1 MGPISMK
8 SHYRA
13 VVIGGGVVGCS
24 VLYHLAKAGWSD
36 VLLIERSELTS
47 GSSWHAAGG
56 FHTLNGD
63 PNVARLQAY
72 TVSLY
77 KELEEISGQSCSL
90 HLTGGVMM
98 ADSPERMDFLR
109 LAHAKGR
116 YLGMDTELITPSEA
130 RAMFPLMDETKFVGA
145 MWDPV
150 EGHLDPSGTTHAY
163 AKAAR
168 KLGAEIV
175 LRNRVTELTQAT
187 DGTWNVVT
195 EQGTV
200 KAEHVVNC
208 GGLWARE
215 IGRMVGL
222 ELPLLAMEH
231 MYLLTE
237 PMPAVEEFNAATGR
251 EMVGVLDFKGEIY
264 TRQERNG
271 VLLGT
276 YEKACKPWSPVE
288 TPWDFGH
295 ELLAPDLDR
304 ISPSLEI
311 GFEHFPGIA
320 NAGIKQV
327 INGPFTFAPDGNPLV
342 GPVQGL
348 TNFWCACAVMAGF
361 SQGGGVGLAL
371 SNWMVNGEPGFD
383 VWGMDVARFGEW
395 ATLRYTNAKVRE
407 NYSRRFSIRF
417 PNEELPA
424 ARPAQT
430 TPLYDTMRAQGAVMG
445 DSWGLE
451 TPLWFAPEGVEAKD
465 VVSFHRSNDFE
476 HVGNE
481 VRATR
486 ERVGVTEIANF
497 AKYEIRGSGS
507 ADFLNRLMTNRMPKP
522 GRLVLTPMLNEAG
535 KLIGDFTVANMGPGA
550 GEDRFMI
557 WGSSAAQKYH
567 MRWFEQHLPKDGTV
581 RIHRFDQTLVG
592 LSIAGPK
599 SQEVLAGLC
608 DEDVSTSAFR
618 FMDVREMAV
627 AGAPCIVN
635 RISYTGDL
643 GYEIWMQPA
652 YERLVYSAIKEAG
665 EKHGIVDF
673 GMRALLSMRLE
684 KNFPTWFRELRPI
697 YGPFEGAME
706 RFVKLEKNE
715 FIGRDAAARENA
727 AGPKLRRVSFIVDA
741 LDADVMGDEPIWAR
755 IGDRDFGTVEQPHG
769 YGAPRFGADGA
780 DVGAP
785 TSPLWGGRTEGSGG
799 GASAGSAD
807 TSPPTPALRADPP
820 HEGEGKDSF
829 CIRGIRDGEWAVV
842 GWVTSGGY
850 AHWVQKSVAQGYVPA
865 ELAGDESAGLFE
877 IEILGQR
884 RPARINIEPPFD
896 PTGDRMRA

>member
-1 MGPISMK
+1 MRTQAK
-8 SHYRA
+8 A

-24 VLYHLAKAGWSD
+24 VLYHLARAGWTD

-63 PNVARLQAY
+63 PNVAKLQAY
-72 TVSLY
+72 TVQLY
-77 KELEEISGQSCSL
+77 KEIEELSGQSCGL

-109 LAHAKGR
+109 LVHAKGR
-116 YLGMDTELITPSEA
+116 YLGMETELITPSEA
-130 RAMFPLMDETKFVGA
+130 KSMFPLMDESHFVGA
-145 MWDPV
+145 LWDPV

-163 AKAAR
+163 ARAAR
-168 KLGAEIV
+168 KLGAEIE
-175 LRNRVTELTQAT
+175 LRNRVIEITQKP

-195 EQGTV
+195 EKGTV

-208 GGLWARE
+208 GGLWGRE
-215 IGRMVGL
+215 VGRMVGL

-237 PMPAVEEFNAATGR
+237 PMPEVEEFNRSTGR
-251 EMVGVLDFKGEIY
+251 ELIGVIDFKGEIY

-276 YEKACKPWSPVE
+276 YEKACKPWSPVD

-295 ELLAPDLDR
+295 ELLQPDIDR
-304 ISPSLEI
+304 IAPSLEV
-311 GFEHFPGIA
+311 GFRHFPA
-320 NAGIKQV
+320 LENAGIKQV

-371 SNWMVNGEPGFD
+371 ANWMVDGDPGFD
-383 VWGMDVARFGEW
+383 IWGMDVARFGEW

-430 TPLYDTMRAQGAVMG
+430 TPLYDVMVRDNNAVMG

-451 TPLWFAPEGVEAKD
+451 TPLWFAPKGTEAQD

-481 VRATR
+481 VRAVR
-486 ERVGVTEIANF
+486 NGVGVTEIANF
-497 AKYEIRGSGS
+497 AKYEVTGTG
-507 ADFLNRLMTNRMPKP
+507 AEAFLNRLMTNRMPKA
-522 GRLVLTPMLNEAG
+522 GRIVLSPMLNQFG
-535 KLIGDFTVANMGPGA
+535 KLIGDFTIAKA
-550 GEDRFMI
+550 GNDRFMM
-557 WGSSAAQKYH
+557 WGSSAAQIYH
-567 MRWFEQHLPKDGTV
+567 MRWFETHMPADGSI

-599 SQEVLAGLC
+599 SRAVLEKLTDA
-608 DEDVSTSAFR
+608 DVSKEAFR
-618 FMDVREMAV
+618 FMDFRELDV
-627 AGAPCIVN
+627 AGAPCMVN
-635 RISYTGDL
+635 RLSYTGDL
-643 GYEIWMQPA
+643 GYEIWMPPA
-652 YERLVYSAIKEAG
+652 YQRRVYENIKDAG
-665 EKHGIVDF
+665 AEFGIVDF
-673 GMRALLSMRLE
+673 GMRALLAMRLE

-706 RFVKLEKNE
+706 RFVRLEKND
-715 FIGRDAAARENA
+715 FIGRDAALKERTE
-727 AGPKLRRVSFIVDA
+727 GPKICRVSFVVDA
-741 LDADVMGDEPIWAR
+741 LDADVMGDEPIWAKV
-755 IGDRDFGTVEQPHG
+755 GDRDFGTVEKPHG
-769 YGAPRFGADGA
+769 YGASRFGADR
-780 DVGAP
+780 
-785 TSPLWGGRTEGSGG
+785 SPLSAERTSLSHEERD
-799 GASAGSAD
+799 ASAI
-807 TSPPTPALRADPP
+807 L
-820 HEGEGKDSF
+820 
-829 CIRGIRDGEWAVV
+829 GITDGEWRVV
-842 GWVTSGGY
+842 GWITSGGY
-850 AHWVQKSVAQGYVPA
+850 GHFVKQSLAQGYVPA
-865 ELAGDESAGLFE
+865 GLAEDESEDLFE

-884 RPARINIEPPFD
+884 RRARITVEPPFD
-896 PTGDRMRA
+896 PNGERMRG

>member
-1 MGPISMK
+1 MK
-8 SHYRA
+8 SHAKA

-24 VLYHLAKAGWSD
+24 VLYHLAKAGWTD
-36 VLLIERSELTS
+36 IMLIERSELTS

-63 PNVARLQAY
+63 PNVAKLQAY
-72 TVSLY
+72 TVQLY
-77 KELEEISGQSCSL
+77 KEIEEISGQSCSL

-98 ADSPERMDFLR
+98 ADTPERMDFLR

-130 RAMFPLMDETKFVGA
+130 KAMFPLMDETNFVGA

-175 LRNRVTELTQAT
+175 LRNRVVELTQEV

-195 EQGTV
+195 EQGTI

-215 IGRMVGL
+215 IGRMVGV
-222 ELPLLAMEH
+222 ELPVLAMEH

-237 PMPAVEEFNAATGR
+237 PMPEVEEFNKSTGR
-251 EMVGVLDFKGEIY
+251 EMIGVLDFKGEIY

-271 VLLGT
+271 ILLGT
-276 YEKACKPWSPVE
+276 YEKACKPWSPVN

-295 ELLAPDLDR
+295 ELLQPDIDR
-304 ISPSLEI
+304 IAPSLEI
-311 GFEHFPGIA
+311 GFKHFPGIEK
-320 NAGIKQV
+320 AGIKQI
-327 INGPFTFAPDGNPLV
+327 INGPFTFALDGNPLV

-371 SNWMVNGEPGFD
+371 SNWMVHGDPGFD

-417 PNEELPA
+417 PNEEFPA

-430 TPLYDTMRAQGAVMG
+430 TPLYDTMLANNAVMG

-451 TPLWFAPEGVEAKD
+451 TPLWFAPKGSEPKD
-465 VVSFHRSNDFE
+465 IVSFHRSNDFGAIGE
-476 HVGNE
+476 E
-481 VRATR
+481 VCATR

-497 AKYEIRGSGS
+497 AKYEVSGPG
-507 ADFLNRLMTNRMPKP
+507 AEDFLNRLMTNRMPKT
-522 GRLVLTPMLNEAG
+522 GRIVLTPMLNEFG
-535 KLIGDFTVANMGPGA
+535 RLIGDFTIAKA
-550 GEDRFMI
+550 GEERFMI

-567 MRWFEQHLPKDGTV
+567 MRWFEKHLPKDGPRASEV

-599 SQEVLAGLC
+599 SRDLLQKLV
-608 DEDVSTSAFR
+608 DVDISTKAFR
-618 FMDVREMAV
+618 FMDFREMAV
-627 AGAPCIVN
+627 GGAPCMVN
-635 RISYTGDL
+635 RITYTGDL
-643 GYEIWMQPA
+643 GYEIWMAPA
-652 YERLVYSAIKEAG
+652 YQRLVYKAIKEAG
-665 EKHGIVDF
+665 EEFGLVDF

-697 YGPFEGAME
+697 YGPFEGSMD
-706 RFVKLEKNE
+706 RFIKLEKND
-715 FIGRDAAARENA
+715 FIGREAAAKEQA

-741 LDADVMGDEPIWAR
+741 ADADVMGDEPIWAKV
-755 IGDRDFGTVEQPHG
+755 GDKDFGTVEKPHG
-769 YGAPRFGADGA
+769 YGAPRFDA
-780 DVGAP
+780 
-785 TSPLWGGRTEGSGG
+785 GGKEVRGSNAAE
-799 GASAGSAD
+799 GASAV
-807 TSPPTPALRADPP
+807 
-820 HEGEGKDSF
+820 
-829 CIRGIRDGEWAVV
+829 RGIVDGNWRVV

-850 AHWVQKSVAQGYVPA
+850 AHYVEKSMAQGYVPA
-865 ELAGDESAGLFE
+865 VLAENESAGLFE
-877 IEILGQR
+877 IEILGHR
-884 RPARINIEPPFD
+884 RSARINVEPPFD
-896 PTGDRMRA
+896 PSGEKMRT

>member
-1 MGPISMK
+1 MK
-8 SHYRA
+8 SHVKA

-24 VLYHLAKAGWSD
+24 VLYHLAKAGWTD
-36 VLLIERSELTS
+36 IMLIERSELTS

-63 PNVARLQAY
+63 PNVAKLQAY
-72 TVSLY
+72 TVQLY
-77 KELEEISGQSCSL
+77 KEIEELSGQSCSL

-98 ADSPERMDFLR
+98 ADTPERMDFLR

-130 RAMFPLMDETKFVGA
+130 KAMFPLMDEKNFVGA

-175 LRNRVTELTQAT
+175 LRNRVVELTQEA

-215 IGRMVGL
+215 IGRMVGV
-222 ELPLLAMEH
+222 ELPVLAMEH

-237 PMPAVEEFNAATGR
+237 PMPEVEEFNRSTGR
-251 EMVGVLDFKGEIY
+251 EMIGVLDFKGEIY

-271 VLLGT
+271 ILLGT
-276 YEKACKPWSPVE
+276 YEKACKPWSPVN

-295 ELLAPDLDR
+295 ELLPPDIDR
-304 ISPSLEI
+304 IAPSLEI
-311 GFEHFPGIA
+311 GFKHFPGIEK
-320 NAGIKQV
+320 AGIKQI
-327 INGPFTFAPDGNPLV
+327 INGPFTFALDGNPLV

-371 SNWMVNGEPGFD
+371 SNWMVHGDPGFD

-430 TPLYDTMRAQGAVMG
+430 TPLYDTMLANNAVMG

-451 TPLWFAPEGVEAKD
+451 TPLWFAPKGTEPKD
-465 VVSFHRSNDFE
+465 IVSFHRSNDFGPIGE
-476 HVGNE
+476 E

-497 AKYEIRGSGS
+497 AKYEVSGPG
-507 ADFLNRLMTNRMPKP
+507 AEDFLNRLMTNRMPKT
-522 GRLVLTPMLNEAG
+522 GRIVLTPMVNEFG
-535 KLIGDFTVANMGPGA
+535 RLIGDFTIAKT

-567 MRWFEQHLPKDGTV
+567 MRWFEKHLPKDGSV

-592 LSIAGPK
+592 LSIAGPSSRDLLQK
-599 SQEVLAGLC
+599 LV
-608 DEDVSTSAFR
+608 DVDVSTKAFR
-618 FMDVREMAV
+618 FMDFREMAV
-627 AGAPCIVN
+627 GGAPCMVN
-635 RISYTGDL
+635 RITYTGDL
-643 GYEIWMQPA
+643 GYEIWMAPA
-652 YERLVYSAIKEAG
+652 YQRLVYKAIKEAG
-665 EKHGIVDF
+665 EEFGLVDF

-697 YGPFEGAME
+697 YGPFEGSMD
-706 RFVKLEKNE
+706 RFIKLEKND
-715 FIGRDAAARENA
+715 FIGREAAAREQA
-727 AGPKLRRVSFIVDA
+727 QGPKLRRVSFIVDA
-741 LDADVMGDEPIWAR
+741 ADADVMGDEPIWAKVSK
-755 IGDRDFGTVEQPHG
+755 DYGTVEKPHG
-769 YGAPRFGADGA
+769 YGAPRFDETGKE
-780 DVGAP
+780 V
-785 TSPLWGGRTEGSGG
+785 RGSEAAE
-799 GASAGSAD
+799 GASAV
-807 TSPPTPALRADPP
+807 
-820 HEGEGKDSF
+820 
-829 CIRGIRDGEWAVV
+829 RGIVDGEWRVV

-850 AHWVQKSVAQGYVPA
+850 AHYVQKSMAQGYVPA
-865 ELAGDESAGLFE
+865 ALAEDESAGLFE
-877 IEILGQR
+877 IEILGHR
-884 RPARINIEPPFD
+884 RPARINVEPPFD
-896 PTGDRMRA
+896 PSGEKMRT

>member
-1 MGPISMK
+1 MK
-8 SHYRA
+8 SHVKA

-24 VLYHLAKAGWSD
+24 VLYHLAKAGWTD
-36 VLLIERSELTS
+36 IMLIERSELTS

-63 PNVARLQAY
+63 PNVAKLQAY
-72 TVSLY
+72 TVQLY
-77 KELEEISGQSCSL
+77 KEIEELSGQSCSL

-130 RAMFPLMDETKFVGA
+130 KAMFPLMDETNFVGA

-150 EGHLDPSGTTHAY
+150 EGHLDPSGTTVAY
-163 AKAAR
+163 SKAAK

-175 LRNRVTELTQAT
+175 LRNRVVELTQQV
-187 DGTWNVVT
+187 DGTWNVIT

-200 KAEHVVNC
+200 HAEHVVNC

-222 ELPLLAMEH
+222 ELPVLAMEH

-237 PMPAVEEFNAATGR
+237 PMPEVEEFNKSTGR
-251 EMVGVLDFKGEIY
+251 EMIGVMDFKGEIY

-271 VLLGT
+271 ILLGT
-276 YEKACKPWSPVE
+276 YEKACKPWSPVN

-295 ELLAPDLDR
+295 ELLQPDLDR
-304 ISPSLEI
+304 IAPSLEV
-311 GFEHFPGIA
+311 GFKHFPGIEK
-320 NAGIKQV
+320 AGIKQI
-327 INGPFTFAPDGNPLV
+327 INGPFTFALDGNPLV

-371 SNWMVNGEPGFD
+371 SNWMVHGDPGFD

-395 ATLRYTNAKVRE
+395 ASLRYTNAKVRE

-430 TPLYDTMRAQGAVMG
+430 TPLYDTMLANNAVMG

-451 TPLWFAPEGVEAKD
+451 TPLWFAPKGKEPKD
-465 VVSFHRSNDFE
+465 IVSFHRSNDFGPIGE
-476 HVGNE
+476 E

-497 AKYEIRGSGS
+497 AKYEVSGPG
-507 ADFLNRLMTNRMPKP
+507 AEDFLNRLMTNRMPKA
-522 GRLVLTPMLNEAG
+522 GRIVLTPMINEFG
-535 KLIGDFTVANMGPGA
+535 KLIGDFTIAKA
-550 GEDRFMI
+550 AEDRFMI

-567 MRWFEQHLPKDGTV
+567 MRWFEKHLPKDGPRASEV

-599 SQEVLAGLC
+599 SRDLLQKLV
-608 DEDVSTSAFR
+608 DVDISTKAFR
-618 FMDVREMAV
+618 FMDFREMAV
-627 AGAPCIVN
+627 GGAPCMVN
-635 RISYTGDL
+635 RITYTGDL
-643 GYEIWMQPA
+643 GYEIWMAPA
-652 YERLVYSAIKEAG
+652 YQRLVYKAIRDAG
-665 EKHGIVDF
+665 EEFGLVDF

-697 YGPFEGAME
+697 YGPFGGSMD
-706 RFVKLEKNE
+706 RFIKLEKND
-715 FIGRDAAARENA
+715 FIGRDAAARERA
-727 AGPKLRRVSFIVDA
+727 EGPKLRRVSFIVEA
-741 LDADVMGDEPIWAR
+741 ADADVMGDEPIWAKV
-755 IGDRDFGTVEQPHG
+755 GKDYGTVEKPHG
-769 YGAPRFGADGA
+769 FGAPRFDAAGKE
-780 DVGAP
+780 V
-785 TSPLWGGRTEGSGG
+785 RGSKAAQ
-799 GASAGSAD
+799 GASAV
-807 TSPPTPALRADPP
+807 
-820 HEGEGKDSF
+820 
-829 CIRGIRDGEWAVV
+829 RGIVDGDWRVV

-850 AHWVQKSVAQGYVPA
+850 AHYVQKSMAQGYVPA
-865 ELAGDESAGLFE
+865 ALAQDESAGLFE
-877 IEILGQR
+877 IEILGHR
-884 RPARINIEPPFD
+884 RPARINVEAPFD
-896 PTGDRMRA
+896 PSGEKMRS

>member
-1 MGPISMK
+1 MK
-8 SHYRA
+8 SHVKA

-24 VLYHLAKAGWSD
+24 VLYHLAKAGWTD
-36 VLLIERSELTS
+36 IMLIERSELTS

-63 PNVARLQAY
+63 PNVAKLQAY
-72 TVSLY
+72 TVQLY
-77 KELEEISGQSCSL
+77 KEIEELSGQSCSL

-98 ADSPERMDFLR
+98 ADTPERMDFLR

-130 RAMFPLMDETKFVGA
+130 KAMFPLMDEKNFVGA

-163 AKAAR
+163 ARAAR

-175 LRNRVTELTQAT
+175 LRNRVVELTQEA

-215 IGRMVGL
+215 IGRMVGV
-222 ELPLLAMEH
+222 ELPVLAMEH

-237 PMPAVEEFNAATGR
+237 PMPEVEEFNRSTGR
-251 EMVGVLDFKGEIY
+251 EMIGVLDFKGEIY

-271 VLLGT
+271 ILLGT
-276 YEKACKPWSPVE
+276 YEKACKPWSPVN

-295 ELLAPDLDR
+295 ELLPPDIDR
-304 ISPSLEI
+304 IAPSLEI
-311 GFEHFPGIA
+311 GFKHFPGIEK
-320 NAGIKQV
+320 AGIKQI
-327 INGPFTFAPDGNPLV
+327 INGPFTFALDGNPLV

-371 SNWMVNGEPGFD
+371 SNWMVHGDPGFD

-430 TPLYDTMRAQGAVMG
+430 TPLYDTMLANNAVMG

-451 TPLWFAPEGVEAKD
+451 TPLWFAPKGTEPKD
-465 VVSFHRSNDFE
+465 IVSFHRSNDFGPIGE
-476 HVGNE
+476 E

-497 AKYEIRGSGS
+497 AKYEVSGPG
-507 ADFLNRLMTNRMPKP
+507 AEDFLNRLMTNRMPKT
-522 GRLVLTPMLNEAG
+522 GRIVLTPMVNEFG
-535 KLIGDFTVANMGPGA
+535 RLIGDFTIAKT

-567 MRWFEQHLPKDGTV
+567 MRWFEKHLPKDGSV

-592 LSIAGPK
+592 LSIAGPSARNLLQK
-599 SQEVLAGLC
+599 LV
-608 DEDVSTSAFR
+608 DVDVSTKAFR
-618 FMDVREMAV
+618 FMDFREMAV
-627 AGAPCIVN
+627 GGAPCMVN
-635 RISYTGDL
+635 RITYTGDL
-643 GYEIWMQPA
+643 GYEIWMAPA
-652 YERLVYSAIKEAG
+652 YQRLVYKAIKEAG
-665 EKHGIVDF
+665 EEFGLVDF

-697 YGPFEGAME
+697 YGPFEGSMD
-706 RFVKLEKNE
+706 RFIKLEKND
-715 FIGRDAAARENA
+715 FIGREAAAREQA
-727 AGPKLRRVSFIVDA
+727 QGPKLRRVSFIVDA
-741 LDADVMGDEPIWAR
+741 ADADVMGDEPIWAKVSK
-755 IGDRDFGTVEQPHG
+755 DYGTVEKPHG
-769 YGAPRFGADGA
+769 YGAPRFDETGKE
-780 DVGAP
+780 V
-785 TSPLWGGRTEGSGG
+785 RGSEAAE
-799 GASAGSAD
+799 GASA
-807 TSPPTPALRADPP
+807 
-820 HEGEGKDSF
+820 E
-829 CIRGIRDGEWAVV
+829 RGIVDGEWRVV

-850 AHWVQKSVAQGYVPA
+850 AHYVQKSMAQGYVPA
-865 ELAGDESAGLFE
+865 ALAEDESAGLFE
-877 IEILGQR
+877 IEILGHR
-884 RPARINIEPPFD
+884 RPAHINVEPPFD
-896 PTGDRMRA
+896 PSGEKMRT

>member
-1 MGPISMK
+1 MK
-8 SHYRA
+8 SHAKA

-24 VLYHLAKAGWSD
+24 VLYHLARAGWTD

-63 PNVARLQAY
+63 PNVAKLQAY

-77 KELEEISGQSCSL
+77 KEIEELSEQSCGL

-109 LAHAKGR
+109 LAHARGR

-130 RAMFPLMDETKFVGA
+130 KAMFPLMDETNFVGA

-168 KLGAEIV
+168 KLGAEIS
-175 LRNRVTELTQAT
+175 LRNRVVELTQET
-187 DGTWNVVT
+187 DGTWNVIT

-215 IGRMVGL
+215 VGRMVGL
-222 ELPLLAMEH
+222 ELPVLAMEH

-237 PMPAVEEFNAATGR
+237 DMPEVMEFNKSTGR
-251 EMVGVLDFKGEIY
+251 ELIGVMDFKGEIY

-271 VLLGT
+271 ILLGT
-276 YEKACKPWSPVE
+276 YEKAAKPWSPVN

-295 ELLAPDLDR
+295 ELLAPDIDR
-304 ISPSLEI
+304 IAPSLEV
-311 GFEHFPGIA
+311 GFKHFPGIEK
-320 NAGIKQV
+320 AGIKQI

-342 GPVQGL
+342 GPVPGL
-348 TNFWCACAVMAGF
+348 TNYWTACAVMAGF

-371 SNWMVNGEPGFD
+371 SNWMVHGEPGFD

-424 ARPAQT
+424 GRPQQT
-430 TPLYDTMRAQGAVMG
+430 TPLYDTMVAQNAVMG

-451 TPLWFAPEGVEAKD
+451 TPLWFAPKGAEARD
-465 VVSFHRSNDFE
+465 IVSYHRSNDFE

-486 ERVGVTEIANF
+486 TNVGVTEIANF
-497 AKYEIRGSGS
+497 AKYEVTGTG
-507 ADFLNRLMTNRMPKP
+507 AEAFLSHLMTNTMPKT
-522 GRLVLTPMLNEAG
+522 GRLVLTPMLNEEG
-535 KLIGDFTVANMGPGA
+535 KLIGDFTIAKA
-550 GEDRFMI
+550 ADDRFLI
-557 WGSSAAQKYH
+557 WGSSAAQRYH
-567 MRWFEQHLPKDGTV
+567 MRWFQKQQPRDGSV

-592 LSIAGPK
+592 LAIAGPRARDL
-599 SQEVLAGLC
+599 LAKLV
-608 DEDVSTSAFR
+608 DEDVSNVAFR
-618 FMDVREMAV
+618 FMDFREMAV
-627 AGAPCIVN
+627 GGAPCKVN

-643 GYEIWMQPA
+643 GYEIWMEPA
-652 YERLVYSAIKEAG
+652 YQRLVYKAIKEAG
-665 EKHGIVDF
+665 AEYNIVDF
-673 GMRALLSMRLE
+673 GMRALLAMRLE

-697 YGPFEGAME
+697 YGPYEGSMD
-706 RFVKLEKNE
+706 RFIKLSKND
-715 FIGRDAAARENA
+715 FIGREMAAKEKAELDT
-727 AGPKLRRVSFIVDA
+727 GTSKKLRRVSFLIDVPHGEDA
-741 LDADVMGDEPIWAR
+741 ADVMGDEPIWAKTSK
-755 IGDRDFGTVEQPHG
+755 DYGTVQAGHG
-769 YGAPRFGADGA
+769 VGAPRFDATGA
-780 DVGAP
+780 VV
-785 TSPLWGGRTEGSGG
+785 S
-799 GASAGSAD
+799 
-807 TSPPTPALRADPP
+807 
-820 HEGEGKDSF
+820 HEGDKGAVQ
-829 CIRGIRDGEWAVV
+829 GEWRVV

-850 AHWVQKSVAQGYVPA
+850 AHYVGQSMAQGYVPA
-865 ELAGDESAGLFE
+865 ELAKSEERGLFE
-877 IEILGQR
+877 VEILGVR
-884 RPARINIEPPFD
+884 RAARINLEPPFD
-896 PTGDRMRA
+896 PSGEKMRG

>member
-1 MGPISMK
+1 MK
-8 SHYRA
+8 SQTKA

-24 VLYHLAKAGWSD
+24 VLYHLAKAGWTD
-36 VLLIERSELTS
+36 IMLIERSELTS

-63 PNVARLQAY
+63 PNVAKLQAY
-72 TVSLY
+72 TVQLY
-77 KELEEISGQSCSL
+77 KEIEELSGQSCSL

-98 ADSPERMDFLR
+98 ADTPERMDFLR

-130 RAMFPLMDETKFVGA
+130 KAMFPLMDETNFVGA

-175 LRNRVTELTQAT
+175 LRNRVVELTQEV

-200 KAEHVVNC
+200 QAEHVVNC

-215 IGRMVGL
+215 IGRMVGI

-237 PMPAVEEFNAATGR
+237 PMPEVEEFNRSTGR
-251 EMVGVLDFKGEIY
+251 EMIGVMDFKGEIY

-271 VLLGT
+271 ILLGT
-276 YEKACKPWSPVE
+276 YEKACKPWSPVN

-295 ELLAPDLDR
+295 ELLQPDIDR
-304 ISPSLEI
+304 IAPSLEI
-311 GFEHFPGIA
+311 GFKHFPGIEK
-320 NAGIKQV
+320 AGIKQI
-327 INGPFTFAPDGNPLV
+327 INGPFTFALDGNPLV

-371 SNWMVNGEPGFD
+371 SNWMVHGDPGFD

-430 TPLYDTMRAQGAVMG
+430 TPLYDTMLAKNAVMG

-451 TPLWFAPEGVEAKD
+451 TPLWFAPKGTEPKD
-465 VVSFHRSNDFE
+465 IVSFHRSNDFGPIGE
-476 HVGNE
+476 E

-486 ERVGVTEIANF
+486 EKVGVTEIANF
-497 AKYEIRGSGS
+497 AKYEVSGP
-507 ADFLNRLMTNRMPKP
+507 AAEDFLNRLMTNRMPKT
-522 GRLVLTPMLNEAG
+522 GRIVLTPMLNEFG
-535 KLIGDFTVANMGPGA
+535 RLIGDFTIAKA
-550 GEDRFMI
+550 GEERYMI
-557 WGSSAAQKYH
+557 WSSSAAQKYH
-567 MRWFEQHLPKDGTV
+567 MRWFEKHLPKDGSV

-599 SQEVLAGLC
+599 SRDLLQKLV
-608 DEDVSTSAFR
+608 DVDISTKAFR
-618 FMDVREMAV
+618 FMDFREMAV
-627 AGAPCIVN
+627 GGAPCMVN
-635 RISYTGDL
+635 RITYTGDL
-643 GYEIWMQPA
+643 GYEIWMAPA
-652 YERLVYSAIKEAG
+652 YQRLVYKAIKDAG
-665 EKHGIVDF
+665 VEFGLVDF

-697 YGPFEGAME
+697 YGPFEGAMD
-706 RFVKLEKNE
+706 RFVKLEKND
-715 FIGRDAAARENA
+715 FIGREAAAKEQA
-727 AGPKLRRVSFIVDA
+727 EGPKLRRVSFIVDA
-741 LDADVMGDEPIWAR
+741 ADADVMGDEPIWAKV
-755 IGDRDFGTVEQPHG
+755 GGKDYGTVEKPHG
-769 YGAPRFGADGA
+769 YGAPRFDTDGKE
-780 DVGAP
+780 V
-785 TSPLWGGRTEGSGG
+785 RGSRAAE
-799 GASAGSAD
+799 GASAV
-807 TSPPTPALRADPP
+807 
-820 HEGEGKDSF
+820 
-829 CIRGIRDGEWAVV
+829 RGIVDGDWRVV

-850 AHWVQKSVAQGYVPA
+850 AHYVQKSMAQGYVPA
-865 ELAGDESAGLFE
+865 ALAGEASAGLFE
-877 IEILGQR
+877 IEILGSR
-884 RPARINIEPPFD
+884 RPARINVEPPFD
-896 PTGDRMRA
+896 PSGEKMRT

>member
-1 MGPISMK
+1 MK
-8 SHYRA
+8 SHAKA

-24 VLYHLAKAGWSD
+24 VLYHLAKAGWTD
-36 VLLIERSELTS
+36 IMLIERSELTS

-63 PNVARLQAY
+63 PNVAKLQAY
-72 TVSLY
+72 TVQLY
-77 KELEEISGQSCSL
+77 KEIEEISGQSCSL

-98 ADSPERMDFLR
+98 ADTPERMDFLR

-130 RAMFPLMDETKFVGA
+130 KAMFPLMDETNFVGA

-168 KLGAEIV
+168 RLGAEIV
-175 LRNRVTELTQAT
+175 LRNRVVELTQEV

-215 IGRMVGL
+215 IGRMVGV
-222 ELPLLAMEH
+222 ELPVLAMEH

-237 PMPAVEEFNAATGR
+237 PMPEVEEFNKSTGR
-251 EMVGVLDFKGEIY
+251 EMIGVLDFKGEIY

-271 VLLGT
+271 ILLGT
-276 YEKACKPWSPVE
+276 YEKACKPWSPVN

-295 ELLAPDLDR
+295 ELLQPDIDR
-304 ISPSLEI
+304 IAPSLEI
-311 GFEHFPGIA
+311 GFKHFPGIEK
-320 NAGIKQV
+320 AGIKQI
-327 INGPFTFAPDGNPLV
+327 INGPFTFALDGNPLV

-371 SNWMVNGEPGFD
+371 SNWMVHGDPGFD

-430 TPLYDTMRAQGAVMG
+430 TPLYDTMIANNAVMG

-451 TPLWFAPEGVEAKD
+451 TPLWFAPKGSEPKD
-465 VVSFHRSNDFE
+465 VVSFHRSNDFGPIGE
-476 HVGNE
+476 E

-486 ERVGVTEIANF
+486 ESVGVTEIANF
-497 AKYEIRGSGS
+497 AKYEVSGPG
-507 ADFLNRLMTNRMPKP
+507 AEDFLNRLMTNRMPKT
-522 GRLVLTPMLNEAG
+522 GRIVLTPMLNEFG
-535 KLIGDFTVANMGPGA
+535 RLIGDFTIAKADPRA
-550 GEDRFMI
+550 GEERFMI

-567 MRWFEQHLPKDGTV
+567 MRWFEKHLPKDGSI
-581 RIHRFDQTLVG
+581 RIYRFDQTLVG

-599 SQEVLAGLC
+599 SRDLLQKLV
-608 DEDVSTSAFR
+608 DVDISTKAFR
-618 FMDVREMAV
+618 FMDFREMAV
-627 AGAPCIVN
+627 GGAPCMVN
-635 RISYTGDL
+635 RITYTGDL
-643 GYEIWMQPA
+643 GYEIWMAPA
-652 YERLVYSAIKEAG
+652 YQRLVYKAIKEAG
-665 EKHGIVDF
+665 EEFGLIDF

-697 YGPFEGAME
+697 YGPFEGSMD
-706 RFVKLEKNE
+706 RFIKLEKND
-715 FIGRDAAARENA
+715 FIGREAAAREQA
-727 AGPKLRRVSFIVDA
+727 AGPKLRRVSFVVDA
-741 LDADVMGDEPIWAR
+741 ADADVMGDEPIWAKV
-755 IGDRDFGTVEQPHG
+755 GGKDYGTVEKPHG
-769 YGAPRFGADGA
+769 YGAPRFDA
-780 DVGAP
+780 
-785 TSPLWGGRTEGSGG
+785 GGKEVRGSNAAE
-799 GASAGSAD
+799 GASAV
-807 TSPPTPALRADPP
+807 
-820 HEGEGKDSF
+820 
-829 CIRGIRDGEWAVV
+829 RGIVDGDWRVV

-850 AHWVQKSVAQGYVPA
+850 AHYVEKSMAQGYVPA
-865 ELAGDESAGLFE
+865 ALAENESAGLFE
-877 IEILGQR
+877 IEILGHR
-884 RPARINIEPPFD
+884 RPARINVEPPFD
-896 PTGDRMRA
+896 PSGEKMRT